1 MVITPQCFNN
11 CFIAPNLHVLVFDFL
26 LQTSNDFIFAGINLM
41 VKTSDYIKFSLSV
54 FQFARLVNLA
64 NDDSIAYSDIG
75 WLVRVLHFL
84 ASILFPQ
91 FLQAVSGW
99 TTDPQHLQVLTVI
112 NRYMIAPPIYF
123 MRSMQAQPT

>member
-91 FLQAVSGW
+91 FLQVVPGLI
-99 TTDPQHLQVLTVI
+99 DPQQGQVDAVI
-112 NRYMIAPPIYF
+112 ITYMIAPPCIYLAK
-123 MRSMQAQPT
+123 RLPLIN